1 MDTLVDS
8 VPKVA
13 LIVDAVKKELDAAGM
28 TPRNLTGCVV
38 RNASSAAAVENLIN
52 SPIMCWNLVRHP
64 LICTC
69 APDEICDSASQL
81 PNWMKVCYGDLWF
94 WLRKPREE
102 RLSIV
107 QSAADCD
114 KGRSTC
120 DVGDSWGRGCFVNG
134 LPKFGT
140 R

>member
-64 LICTC
+64 LHLHMCT
-69 APDEICDSASQL
+69 
-81 PNWMKVCYGDLWF
+81 
-94 WLRKPREE
+94 
-102 RLSIV
+102 
-107 QSAADCD
+107 
-114 KGRSTC
+114 
-120 DVGDSWGRGCFVNG
+120 
-134 LPKFGT
+134 
-140 R
+140 